1 METRQI
7 MQMDRKDVEDFIS
20 SFVAENSEA
29 KAYEKFYN
37 VLVPS
42 SWISVIHSISYQT
55 VFRYIQRGLIVP
67 EERQS
72 RDEKYQFRLSE
83 VLKMDFKKLQ
93 KQLRRERS

>member
-1 METRQI
+1 MTR
-7 MQMDRKDVEDFIS
+7 DDLN
-20 SFVAENSEA
+20 SFASDIIAEKAEA
-29 KAYEKFYN
+29 KAYDRFYN
-37 VLVPS
+37 VLIPT
-42 SWISVIHSISYQT
+42 SWVAKMHHVSYQT

-93 KQLRRERS
+93 KQLRRNTI